1 MGPELNFTKGRL
13 PMKADRGDFVLVV
26 KKCDAVR
33 GSYKAAALQ
42 FVTMELDTARTFYE
56 AALTTRDP
64 SRFFSCI
71 RSANTAVRTALRTSK
86 HIRVSDEEQRMIA
99 EGISRLLSLFER
111 VKSKSADK
119 SQFTLHPQVPLPW
132 CSVKASSKAL

>member
-1 MGPELNFTKGRL
+1 
-13 PMKADRGDFVLVV
+13 MKSSGEDFLRAV

-42 FVTMELDTARTFYE
+42 FVIMELDTARIFYE

-64 SRFFSCI
+64 SRFFNCI
-71 RSANTAVRTALRTSK
+71 RSANTAVRSALRTSK
-86 HIRVSDEEQRMIA
+86 RIRLSDEEQRMIA
-99 EGISRLLSLFER
+99 EGISRLRSLFER

-119 SQFTLHPQVPLPW
+119 SQFANCILG
-132 CSVKASSKAL
+132 